1 MIARRDWPRGNG
13 RWEMRWSRRVTNQ
26 SRLGLN
32 GLGRIGSRNRRPDG
46 DDRWGLGERK
56 KGRKSQEMVRP
67 AKRKGEEAR
76 YRVAGVGVVDLK
88 VSDRRGWVRVQ
99 VGGSGK
105 EGIGGGSQRLHEQE
119 AEKGKKRREKKRAP
133 NA

>member
-1 MIARRDWPRGNG
+1 
-13 RWEMRWSRRVTNQ
+13 
-26 SRLGLN
+26 
-32 GLGRIGSRNRRPDG
+32 
-46 DDRWGLGERK
+46 
-56 KGRKSQEMVRP
+56 MVRP

-105 EGIGGGSQRLHEQE
+105 EGIGGGSQRLREARDEQEQE
-119 AEKGKKRREKKRAP
+119 AEKGKKRREKRGRPTLDEKDGE
-133 NA
+133 